1 MVGFKAEAGFSIF
14 HIISIYKTECYNWAY
29 CTLGIQEKIEIF
41 KNATERKVFG
51 TVGICDE
58 EKNSVLILNRIFQ
71 NFEIMFTGGLGN
83 STGGLG
89 QSVSN
94 QYDFHNVSHL
104 SHLLYPHK
112 ILLFL
117 FRSVIILIKL
127 VAG

>member
-1 MVGFKAEAGFSIF
+1 MDLRQKLDSQFFISLVSIKRNA
-14 HIISIYKTECYNWAY
+14 ITGLIVS
-29 CTLGIQEKIEIF
+29 LGIQEKIEIF